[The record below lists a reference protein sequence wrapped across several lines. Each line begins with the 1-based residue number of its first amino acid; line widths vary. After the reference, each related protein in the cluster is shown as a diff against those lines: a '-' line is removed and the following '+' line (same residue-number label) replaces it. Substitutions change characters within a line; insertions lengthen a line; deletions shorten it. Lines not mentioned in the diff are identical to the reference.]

1 MSFSSNNSLSA
12 DIASDTSGNI
22 FSSKL
27 RRLKIQENV
36 LAANVN
42 KCFILN
48 SDENDGQ
55 DKYQND
61 IKLKK
66 YFTKLKAKFREVK
79 HLFEEITLKTND
91 PESFENTGDFFN
103 FPCYNNT
110 IFIIILI
117 DLQVDLF

>member
-48 SDENDGQ
+48 SDENDGH
-55 DKYQND
+55 DKYQNN
-61 IKLKK
+61 INLKK
-66 YFTKLKAKFREVK
+66 YFTKLKDKFRELK

-91 PESFENTGDFFN
+91 PESFENTGDFF
-103 FPCYNNT
+103 
-110 IFIIILI
+110 
-117 DLQVDLF
+117 